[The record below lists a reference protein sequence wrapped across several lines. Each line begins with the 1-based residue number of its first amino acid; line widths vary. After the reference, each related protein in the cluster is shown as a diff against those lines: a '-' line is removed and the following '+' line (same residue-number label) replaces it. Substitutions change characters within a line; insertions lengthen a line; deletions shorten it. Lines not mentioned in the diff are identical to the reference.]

1 MGSQGVY
8 FTEFID
14 IFLGDFVEDGTP
26 IFDEVFNVANT
37 NSRRITGRNAPPAVN
52 AVFNFSNFW
61 DGRAR
66 NIFNGV
72 NPFGELDMHSGLLV
86 QSGGVI
92 TGEEIVR
99 IPDSS
104 LASQAVGPPG
114 SDVEMTFAGRPFA
127 KIGKKLLYA
136 GLQPLSRQDVHPGDS
151 VLAPLRDADGKGL
164 ADMVAGENAYV
175 TLIKQAF
182 QDKYWNSPNQHVVIN
197 DGVQT
202 AVDAPV
208 NPNDTNQYTQMEAN
222 FSLFFGLAVQMYEAT
237 LVSDDSKFDRVME
250 GLEEFTDLEK
260 EGFSVFFGGGHCGR
274 CHTGALLT
282 NHTIDDIR
290 GGVAAQAPGFLP
302 GNAIRIAGLEDGGS
316 ALIDNG
322 FSNIAVRPTA
332 DDPGWGGNSPFTFIN
347 QVTGEEQPLPLAFA
361 KLAILK
367 RDGALPGEIA
377 EFVPDLPGEVA
388 DDRVVVDG
396 TFKVSGLRNIELT
409 GPYFHNGSAA
419 TLLQVVEFYTR
430 MGNFPQ
436 ENIANIDPD
445 FQDIGTLR
453 GKPGRRLNVVR
464 FLMTL
469 TDERVRYERA
479 PFDHPQFFFPAGDGL
494 QGVPGPLGFADGET
508 FIELPAVG
516 AAGRE
521 LEDPLLPFL
530 NIDQV
535 TGEEIVH

>member
-1 MGSQGVY
+1 
-8 FTEFID
+8 
-14 IFLGDFVEDGTP
+14 
-26 IFDEVFNVANT
+26 
-37 NSRRITGRNAPPAVN
+37 
-52 AVFNFSNFW
+52 
-61 DGRAR
+61 
-66 NIFNGV
+66 
-72 NPFGELDMHSGLLV
+72 
-86 QSGGVI
+86 
-92 TGEEIVR
+92 
-99 IPDSS
+99 
-104 LASQAVGPPG
+104 
-114 SDVEMTFAGRPFA
+114 
-127 KIGKKLLYA
+127 
-136 GLQPLSRQDVHPGDS
+136 
-151 VLAPLRDADGKGL
+151 
-164 ADMVAGENAYV
+164 
-175 TLIKQAF
+175 
-182 QDKYWNSPNQHVVIN
+182 
-197 DGVQT
+197 
-202 AVDAPV
+202 
-208 NPNDTNQYTQMEAN
+208 
-222 FSLFFGLAVQMYEAT
+222 
-237 LVSDDSKFDRVME
+237 
-250 GLEEFTDLEK
+250 
-260 EGFSVFFGGGHCGR
+260 
-274 CHTGALLT
+274 
-282 NHTIDDIR
+282 
-290 GGVAAQAPGFLP
+290 
-302 GNAIRIAGLEDGGS
+302 
-316 ALIDNG
+316 
-322 FSNIAVRPTA
+322 
-332 DDPGWGGNSPFTFIN
+332 
-347 QVTGEEQPLPLAFA
+347 
-361 KLAILK
+361 
-367 RDGALPGEIA
+367 
-377 EFVPDLPGEVA
+377 VA